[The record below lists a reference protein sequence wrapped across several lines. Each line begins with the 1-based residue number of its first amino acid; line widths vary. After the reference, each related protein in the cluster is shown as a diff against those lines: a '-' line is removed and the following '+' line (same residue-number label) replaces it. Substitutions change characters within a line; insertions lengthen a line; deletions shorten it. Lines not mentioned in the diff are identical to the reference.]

1 MHELSIALNIAECAS
16 EIATKHNAT
25 GIKNIRVE
33 IGALAGIDSE
43 ALQFAWPE
51 VLKRCGLFNAEL
63 IIEEVK
69 ASALCNKCGQT
80 FSCSSVFE
88 LCPQCG
94 AFDLRIHGG
103 KELRIKNMELQIEQN

>member
-1 MHELSIALNIAECAS
+1 MHELSIAFSIAECAS
-16 EIATKHNAT
+16 EIAAT
-25 GIKNIRVE
+25 HKAAYIKNIRVE
-33 IGALAGIDSE
+33 IGSLAGIDSD

-51 VLKRCGLFNAEL
+51 VLQRCRLNNTTL

-69 ASALCNKCGQT
+69 ATAECKKCGHT
-80 FSCSSVFE
+80 FNCTSLFE

-94 AFDLRIHGG
+94 AFDLGIKGG